1 MQTTGRA
8 KPWRRPFG
16 PLSWT
21 WSGFSLVETLV
32 VLALVAV
39 LLGLAAPGVA
49 TWRARHGLQA
59 VAEDLWNG
67 LVLARSQALVQQQR
81 VVLCPLSASGECDAQ
96 GSWSSGW
103 QVFVD
108 GNHNRQRDSGERV
121 LLTRGALPAGVRL
134 VGNSTVRLVVKYG
147 ADGRSDS
154 LSGTFTLCRL
164 DSPEGWQVVVNALG
178 RARMAQVGSPECP

>member
-16 PLSWT
+16 PLRWAR
-21 WSGFSLVETLV
+21 SGFSLVETLV
-32 VLALVAV
+32 VLAVVAV

-81 VVLCPLSASGECDAQ
+81 VVLCPLSAADGCDAQ
-96 GSWSSGW
+96 GAWSSGW

-108 GNHNRQRDSGERV
+108 GNHSGQRDSGERV

-134 VGNSTVRLVVKYG
+134 EGNSTVRLGVKYG
-147 ADGRSDS
+147 TDGRSDS
-154 LSGTFTLCRL
+154 LGGTFTLCREG
-164 DSPEGWQVVVNALG
+164 SPEGWQVVVNALG
-178 RARMAQVGSPECP
+178 RVRMAQVGAPECP